1 MNSDSIFQ
9 AIIEERE
16 RQERLH
22 PLPFARR
29 IDSAD
34 MKAISTIIIYG
45 ELLAVLMEEV
55 GEVGKAMQGDG
66 DLQEELI
73 QVAAVC
79 VRWLELKNPAE

>member
-1 MNSDSIFQ
+1 MNRDSIFQ

-45 ELLAVLMEEV
+45 DIVLCS
-55 GEVGKAMQGDG
+55 GAID
-66 DLQEELI
+66 
-73 QVAAVC
+73 AAQFTK
-79 VRWLELKNPAE
+79 RMA